1 MTEPHVLVVTSAGAT
16 PAAVVPVL
24 AALEAAG
31 MRVRAIDVGGA
42 GAPGSGVADRVR
54 RVILG
59 EGAERRLRREL
70 EANPPDV
77 AIAFDPH
84 AALAL
89 TVARDQVAQPSPVV
103 GVVAE
108 LDPVAAWGQSDCDR
122 FVAIDAEAAVAL
134 SDAGA
139 DGERVLVVGPLGET
153 GFADAGQSERTAVRG
168 RFGLKGTV
176 VVVEVAGLGGE
187 VTGQLALQLSLA
199 PGAEDTTFLFD
210 ASGDA
215 DAAAVLRRQVP
226 TLGLRAKLFGATA
239 DGPQFWR
246 AADAI
251 VARPRAATVAR
262 AMLVGGRLV
271 ALVDDGAAALA
282 RLATALEGRR
292 RAVAAR
298 SPLLVSSA
306 LEAALK
312 LPVPVAMPD
321 GADNTADIVWVIA
334 GEKRAVVEERRSAAR
349 AATTEKVRSATQ
361 AATAAARATAMP
373 GDLEDLGSGG
383 GGASAPDAGDI
394 PDAAELARLRAEVK
408 ARRGQLEQSMM
419 AARKAADDATAAA
432 KTARDAG
439 DGNAA
444 ADAERRADGERARM
458 HTLLA
463 EMGGLD
469 RELADLDAAATA
481 ARQARPRAQAAASAA
496 ASAAAA
502 ASAPPPSRS
511 VDDMLADLK
520 KKGGAAPAAAPRPSG
535 SRTSPPAA
543 SSGSGGRAGRGA
555 DVDDELAALKR
566 KMTEN
571 KKP

>member
-1 MTEPHVLVVTSAGAT
+1 
-16 PAAVVPVL
+16 
-24 AALEAAG
+24 
-31 MRVRAIDVGGA
+31 
-42 GAPGSGVADRVR
+42 
-54 RVILG
+54 
-59 EGAERRLRREL
+59 
-70 EANPPDV
+70 
-77 AIAFDPH
+77 
-84 AALAL
+84 
-89 TVARDQVAQPSPVV
+89 
-103 GVVAE
+103 
-108 LDPVAAWGQSDCDR
+108 VAAWGQSDCDR

-239 DGPQFWR
+239 DGPLFWR

-262 AMLVGGRLV
+262 AMLVGGRMV

-439 DGNAA
+439 DGTAA

-543 SSGSGGRAGRGA
+543 STGSGSRAGRGA